1 MLGGRKTLRLDVL
14 LLKKGFVKSRSQAA
28 DLIKLGRVSIDGSI
42 CTKPGKLVEED
53 ARVSILNERTYVG
66 RGGEKLEGA
75 WRAFGIDFSG
85 KAVCDIGASTGGFTH
100 FALLKGASKVF
111 AVDVGENQ
119 LDESLKKDPK
129 VVPIEKFNARYLTQE
144 VLGERVDIVLCDVSF
159 ISLKLMFPAID
170 RILKENG
177 EAIVLVKPQYEL
189 GKGVKQT
196 VSTHAQALMELFAC
210 AQKNHLYPADLIGC
224 ELLGKDGQLEYFVH
238 LKRKNANSLDAE
250 TVSKIVEASWNRLR
264 GRGKA

>member
-1 MLGGRKTLRLDVL
+1 MLGGRKALRLDLL

-28 DLIKLGRVSIDGSI
+28 DLIKLGRVSIDGSV
-42 CTKPGKLVEED
+42 CTKPGKLVEEN
-53 ARVSILNERTYVG
+53 AQVSILNERMYVG

-75 WRAFGIDFSG
+75 WRAFGVDFSG
-85 KAVCDIGASTGGFTH
+85 KTVCDVGASTGGFTH

-170 RILKENG
+170 RILKEDG

-196 VSTHAQALMELFAC
+196 VSTHVQALMEIFAR
-210 AQKNHLYPADLIGC
+210 AQENHLYPAGLIGC

-238 LKRKNANSLDAE
+238 LKRKNANGLDVE